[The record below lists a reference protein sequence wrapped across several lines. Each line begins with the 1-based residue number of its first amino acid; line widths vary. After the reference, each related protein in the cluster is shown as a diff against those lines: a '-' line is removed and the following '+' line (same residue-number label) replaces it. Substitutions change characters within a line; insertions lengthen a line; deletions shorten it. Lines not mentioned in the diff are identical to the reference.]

1 MASKSTTASGRKP
14 APSRGKAQ
22 NTEPKRDRDG
32 SRLSSGI
39 LRETG
44 QRRAIRRV
52 VEQANGPLSVQD
64 VLDAAQ
70 AEVPGLGIATVYRNL
85 KTMVEEGFLA
95 PIEIPG
101 EPARYEPADKHHH
114 HHFRCRTCDRVFD
127 ISGCSSRIDAEVP
140 RGFEVDEH
148 VLVLYGRCPQCA
160 TNPKSANSRNRRMRS

>member
-1 MASKSTTASGRKP
+1 MASKSTSASSAKT
-14 APSRGKAQ
+14 KAVHSGSQ
-22 NTEPKRDRDG
+22 KTSPKRRRDS
-32 SRLSSGI
+32 SRLAGGI
-39 LRETG
+39 IRETG
-44 QRRAIRRV
+44 QRRAIRRA
-52 VEQANGPLSVQD
+52 VERADGPLSVQD

-127 ISGCSSRIDAEVP
+127 ISGCSSRIDATVP
-140 RGFEVDEH
+140 PAFQVEEH
-148 VLVLYGRCPQCA
+148 VLVLYGRCPDCA
-160 TNPKSANSRNRRMRS
+160 AKPARRRRAG

>member
-1 MASKSTTASGRKP
+1 MASRSTTGSGGSSRPRIGARKS
-14 APSRGKAQ
+14 APKGTGGSPSVSRG
-22 NTEPKRDRDG
+22 G
-32 SRLSSGI
+32 

-52 VEQANGPLSVQD
+52 VERADGPLSVQD

-85 KTMVEEGFLA
+85 KTMVEEGFLT

-160 TNPKSANSRNRRMRS
+160 TNAKSANSRNRRMRS